1 MSSIVFQEMRESKA
15 LAYSVYSAYRTPS
28 KLEDRHYAMSYIGTQ
43 VDKLSEAMKGMN
55 ELLDTMPESEANLSN
70 AKQSIIKKIRTERL
84 TKSTVL
90 DEYEKANKMGVNY
103 DIRNDVYNQVENFDM
118 DDLLAFHNSH
128 MNNNA
133 RVVMILGSKE
143 KLDLNV
149 LAKYGQI
156 QELTLEDIF
165 GY

>member
-1 MSSIVFQEMRESKA
+1 
-15 LAYSVYSAYRTPS
+15 
-28 KLEDRHYAMSYIGTQ
+28 
-43 VDKLSEAMKGMN
+43 
-55 ELLDTMPESEANLSN
+55 
-70 AKQSIIKKIRTERL
+70 
-84 TKSTVL
+84 
-90 DEYEKANKMGVNY
+90 MGVNY
-103 DIRNDVYNQVENFDM
+103 DIRNDVYTQVESFDM
-118 DDLLAFHNSH
+118 DDLLTFHNSH

>member
-1 MSSIVFQEMRESKA
+1 M
-15 LAYSVYSAYRTPS
+15 
-28 KLEDRHYAMSYIGTQ
+28 
-43 VDKLSEAMKGMN
+43 
-55 ELLDTMPESEANLSN
+55 
-70 AKQSIIKKIRTERL
+70 
-84 TKSTVL
+84 

-118 DDLLAFHNSH
+118 DDLLTFHNSH
-128 MNNNA
+128 MNKNA

-149 LAKYGQI
+149 FWKYGQI

>member
-1 MSSIVFQEMRESKA
+1 
-15 LAYSVYSAYRTPS
+15 
-28 KLEDRHYAMSYIGTQ
+28 
-43 VDKLSEAMKGMN
+43 
-55 ELLDTMPESEANLSN
+55 
-70 AKQSIIKKIRTERL
+70 
-84 TKSTVL
+84 
-90 DEYEKANKMGVNY
+90 MGVNY

-156 QELTLEDIF
+156 QELTLKDIF